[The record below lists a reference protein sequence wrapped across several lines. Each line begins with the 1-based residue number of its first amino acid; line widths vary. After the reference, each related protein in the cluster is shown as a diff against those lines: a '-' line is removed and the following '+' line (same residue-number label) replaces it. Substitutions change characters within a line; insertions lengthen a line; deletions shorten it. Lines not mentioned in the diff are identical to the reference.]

1 MIKLYGISNCETVK
15 KARAWLDAKR
25 IRYEFV
31 DFKKTPPSA
40 AQVKQ
45 WIDVLGADSVVNR
58 RGTTWRKLDPAT
70 QARADTKAGA
80 VSVLVEHPS
89 AIKRPVIESGKDL
102 WIGFDAE
109 TYAERL
115 NS

>member
-15 KARAWLDAKR
+15 KARAWLDSKH

-31 DFKKTPPSA
+31 DFKKVPPSA

-58 RGTTWRKLDPAT
+58 RGTTWRKLDPAV
-70 QARADTKAGA
+70 QARAETKAGA
-80 VSVLVEHPS
+80 VAVLVEHPS
-89 AIKRPVIESGKDL
+89 AIKRPVIEAGKDL
-102 WIGFDAE
+102 LIGFDAE

-115 NS
+115 KG

>member
-1 MIKLYGISNCETVK
+1 VIKLYGISNCETVK

-40 AQVKQ
+40 VQVKQ

-70 QARADTKAGA
+70 QARAETKAGA
-80 VSVLVEHPS
+80 VTVLVEHPS
-89 AIKRPVIESGKDL
+89 AIKRPVIEAGTDL
-102 WIGFDAE
+102 LIGFDAQ

-115 NS
+115 KS

>member
-1 MIKLYGISNCETVK
+1 MIKLYGITNCETVK
-15 KARAWLDAKR
+15 KAHAWLDAKQ

-31 DFKKTPPSA
+31 DFKRAPPSA
-40 AQVKQ
+40 AQVKR
-45 WIDVLGADSVVNR
+45 WIDALGADSVVNR

-80 VSVLVEHPS
+80 VTLLVEHPS
-89 AIKRPVIESGKDL
+89 AIKRPVIEAGEDL
-102 WIGFDAE
+102 LIGFDAE

-115 NS
+115 KS